1 MTARSK
7 ASLSHALSPTAL
19 AGWCRQLLQ
28 GHAVGIRGTIRRARQ
43 RHGVGR
49 CAPRLPGL
57 GAAVVATPSI
67 KAWRAG
73 PTPLDRTDREETQLD
88 DPKVQQAQRC
98 WPPPPTRS
106 TTWPTER
113 ASSGVGIRRECTWQR
128 PHSGNAAILEPSKW
142 YWRTI
147 IKWYLIIIVT
157 VIIITR
163 SSIKQLSV
171 LSITIRRIANSAAL
185 LIHLISASIGPPAG
199 PIETYVELRRLRNR
213 Q

>member
-1 MTARSK
+1 VTARSK

-113 ASSGVGIRRECTWQR
+113 ARSGVWIRRECTWQR

-157 VIIITR
+157 VNNNYTFVNKTII
-163 SSIKQLSV
+163 SIVNNYSTHCQ
-171 LSITIRRIANSAAL
+171 
-185 LIHLISASIGPPAG
+185 
-199 PIETYVELRRLRNR
+199 
-213 Q
+213 